1 MAQFIDVLLRGVML
15 VLGLL
20 LLFCREG

>member
-1 MAQFIDVLLRGVML
+1 MAQFIDVLLRDVML

>member
-1 MAQFIDVLLRGVML
+1 MAQFIDVLLRDVML

-20 LLFCREG
+20 LLFYREG